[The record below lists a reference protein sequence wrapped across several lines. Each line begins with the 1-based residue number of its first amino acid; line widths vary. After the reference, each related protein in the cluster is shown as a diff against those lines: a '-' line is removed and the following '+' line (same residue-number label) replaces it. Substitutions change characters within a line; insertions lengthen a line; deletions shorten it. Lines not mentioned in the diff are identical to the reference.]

1 MSYYLGIDGGGT
13 KTKVVVIDDQD
24 QIIYEGSSGPSS
36 IDTVTSEETL
46 NSFKTA
52 LNLFYIKYQNITFES
67 IFCGLGGIVDEDDYH
82 LVESL
87 LKNLNGVN
95 DSTYIRAR
103 NDMENALYSGLCF
116 DEGMTLICG
125 TGMVSYGKDTFEN
138 THKAGGW
145 GYKEGDLGSGYDLGM
160 RALRH
165 IIKAYDGRKS
175 QDEFSKDIAD
185 QIGLKK
191 ANDFV
196 DIMDKYYLNRTWIA
210 SLSPLVTKHANLGNV
225 YAKEMIDLAT
235 DELALSV
242 RAVFNNLRLKEKVLV
257 IVGSLGNSGGYFVN
271 QLHKK
276 ITEIDPYINIIKPIV
291 DPALAA
297 AKMAKYLIKTL

>member
-1 MSYYLGIDGGGT
+1 MSYFLGIDGGGT

-36 IDTVTSEETL
+36 IDTVTNEETL

-52 LNLFYIKYQNITFES
+52 LNPFYIKYQNITFES

-82 LVESL
+82 HVESL

-125 TGMVSYGKDTFEN
+125 TGMVAYGKDTFEN

-165 IIKAYDGRKS
+165 VIKAYDGRQS

-196 DIMDKYYLNRTWIA
+196 DIMDQYYLNRTWIA